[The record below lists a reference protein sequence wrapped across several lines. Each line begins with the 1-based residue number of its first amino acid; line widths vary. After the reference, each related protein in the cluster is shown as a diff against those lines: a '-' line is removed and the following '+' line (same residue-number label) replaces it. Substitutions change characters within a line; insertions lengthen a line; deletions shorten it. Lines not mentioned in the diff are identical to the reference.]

1 MYYKPMP
8 KQVNHDERRRLI
20 ARALWRVVVEGGVA
34 AVSFRTVAAEAGV
47 SVALVQHYFG
57 NRGDLLVW
65 SVDHQSDALGA
76 AIAARTEALGADR
89 SPRRTLDVILRSFL
103 PLDEER
109 RQSMIVYHA
118 FAAAAVTDRSLLT
131 DRIQERG
138 SGFIAVVAGLL
149 GGARLPSGT
158 DPAVEARGLVT
169 MILGLSLGMLMG
181 QVTDDDALAVV
192 DHHLDRLF

>member
-1 MYYKPMP
+1 MP
-8 KQVNHDERRRLI
+8 KHVNHDERRRLI
-20 ARALWRVVVEGGVA
+20 AQALWRVVVEGGVD

-57 NRGDLLVW
+57 NRRDLLVW
-65 SVDHQSDALGA
+65 SVDHQSDTLGV
-76 AIAARTEALGADR
+76 AIAARTERLGADR
-89 SPRRTLDVILRSFL
+89 TPRRTLDVILQSFL
-103 PLDEER
+103 PLDDER
-109 RQSMIVYHA
+109 RRSMVVYHA

-138 SGFIAVVAGLL
+138 LGFIAVVADLL
-149 GGARLPSGT
+149 AGARLPPGT

-169 MILGLSLGMLMG
+169 MILGLSLAMLME
-181 QVTDDDALAVV
+181 QVTGGEAVAVV